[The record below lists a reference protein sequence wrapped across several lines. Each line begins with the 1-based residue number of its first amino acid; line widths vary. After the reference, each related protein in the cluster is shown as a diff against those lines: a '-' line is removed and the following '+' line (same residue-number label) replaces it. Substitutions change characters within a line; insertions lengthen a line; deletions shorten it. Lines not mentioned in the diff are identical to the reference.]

1 MKKSS
6 IVLTGAIAFMAT
18 LVFAGCQSSSNGI
31 VLQSSSI
38 LHGTQPR
45 KVSAATFNNNGF
57 RLIEKRTIAAVDGT
71 AYILE
76 HVQSGAHV
84 YYVANDDK
92 NLSFN
97 ITVSTPPESDNGANH
112 VLEHIC
118 LASTKNYPGK
128 EVFNGAANT
137 TINTYMNAA
146 TSNTYIEFPF
156 ATTDQRQYQALADYY
171 LSAVFEPS
179 LEEFAFMREGWRYEM
194 ADENSPLTVN
204 GIVYNEMKGAN
215 ASILRVAS
223 KAVTET
229 LFCDTLVKNDYAGD
243 PENIPSL
250 SGEQL
255 KAYHKKYFVPCN
267 TIIGIYGDVEIES
280 FLEFLDR
287 QWLCHYQKTGD
298 LAKIEPQKPFEKSKY
313 IFRQLP
319 VSANTPTAGKSAIS
333 KGYALSGISDKD
345 LPVMQLTLRILNN
358 QNSPLIKSLNKS
370 RIADSYSV
378 FANSATRQP
387 QVEFVAE
394 NINSA
399 KASTFEK
406 LVLDA
411 LNQIAQNGVESDLFE
426 SEKTNFYASA
436 LLARENTEVGLDL
449 LSGMAA
455 DQITIGYRYASA
467 QASYAVQDVTVEDI
481 KNFVKKYFI
490 SNNHSALVI
499 VEPKAGLAEQ
509 KEQEQAEKLADLKNR
524 MSDSQ
529 RKSIV
534 KKTKDFKAWLE
545 EEDKAGA
552 ESVKKLQV
560 LTPQNLNP
568 ALESYDIAE
577 TTEDGVLYL
586 STQAS
591 EKALMTRFMLNVS
604 HLDKEELQYAK
615 LYTSLI
621 GGLPAG
627 TYTEDQIDY
636 QLSMLILGM
645 TSRLHAQC
653 DNYQTENYYPVLDYY
668 WFAEPKNAQKAE
680 NLMTMILYDSVLDP
694 NRLKV
699 LVAMAKANIERAM
712 QSYSYSFAATRARAA
727 CFDGYILDDYL
738 NGVPY
743 YLFLQKVYK
752 DMNKNPSNV
761 IEKMITVRDKMLCA
775 NQPVVMYCGGKTN
788 ALTKPGK
795 NLVSRLSPYSGRTG
809 KNYKGLPKP
818 AQKEAVIIND
828 SASVVSGVAVDG
840 SRELAY
846 SIAADIL
853 TNEYYTPKIRL
864 EGGAYGAG
872 ASINRLNARAFLA
885 YSFRDPQVEK
895 TISTFNMVPYFAKN
909 AGLTDQSIAPYLIA
923 YYGRRTAPNGHYG
936 EALLRFNN
944 YLIGYTPEAK
954 LKDLQSIGSIKAKEV
969 ADAMQDISARSQYTV
984 FLSESEKNACKLEFD
999 AVINLIEGK

>member
-6 IVLTGAIAFMAT
+6 IILTGAIAFMAT
-18 LVFAGCQSSSNGI
+18 LVLVGCQSGGK
-31 VLQSSSI
+31 SSSVSASSV
-38 LHGTQPR
+38 LHGVQTR
-45 KVSAATFNNNGF
+45 KVTAATFNNNGF
-57 RLIEKRTIAAVDGT
+57 RLIEKRQIAAVDGT

-92 NLSFN
+92 NLSFD
-97 ITVSTPPESDNGANH
+97 ITVSTPPENDNGANH

-118 LASTKNYPGK
+118 LASTKSYPGK

-194 ADENSPLTVN
+194 ADENSPLTIN

-215 ASILRVAS
+215 ANILRVAS

-255 KAYHKKYFVPCN
+255 KAYHQKYFVPCN

-280 FLEFLDR
+280 FLEFLNGK
-287 QWLCHYQKTGD
+287 WLSRYQKTGD
-298 LAKIEPQKPFEKSKY
+298 LARIEQQKPFEKSKY

-333 KGYALSGISDKD
+333 KGYALTGISDKD
-345 LPVMQLTLRILNN
+345 LPVMQLALRILNN
-358 QNSPLIKSLNKS
+358 QNSPLLKSLNKS
-370 RIADSYSV
+370 RVADSYSV
-378 FANSATRQP
+378 FANIATRQP

-411 LNQIAQNGVESDLFE
+411 LTQIAKNGVDSDLFE

-467 QASYAVQDVTVEDI
+467 QASYAVQDVTVEDV

-490 SNNHSALVI
+490 ENNHSALVI

-509 KEQEQAEKLADLKNR
+509 KEQELAENLANLKSR
-524 MSDSQ
+524 MSDAQ
-529 RKSIV
+529 KKSVV

-545 EEDKAGA
+545 EEDTVGA

-568 ALESYDIAE
+568 ALENYQIAE
-577 TTEDGVLYL
+577 TTEDGVRYL
-586 STQAS
+586 STNAS
-591 EKALMTRFMLNVS
+591 EKALLTRFMLNVS
-604 HLDKEELQYAK
+604 HLDNEELQYAK

-645 TSRLHAQC
+645 TSRVHAQC
-653 DNYQTENYYPVLDYY
+653 DNYKTENYYPVFDYY
-668 WFAEPKNAQKAE
+668 WFTEPKNAQKAE
-680 NLMTMILYDSVLDP
+680 SLMTTILYDSVLDP

-699 LVAMAKANIERAM
+699 LVAMAKTNSERAM
-712 QSYSYSFAATRARAA
+712 QNYAYSFAATRARAA

-738 NGVPY
+738 SGVPY

-752 DMNKNPSNV
+752 DMNKNPSVV
-761 IEKMITVRDKMLCA
+761 IEKILNVRDKMLCA
-775 NQPVVMYCGGKTN
+775 NQPVVMYCGGKQN
-788 ALTKPGK
+788 PLVKPGK
-795 NLVSRLSPYSGRTG
+795 TLVSRLNSYRG
-809 KNYKGLPKP
+809 KSATNYTGLPKP
-818 AQKEAVIIND
+818 AKKEAFIIND
-828 SASVVSGVAVDG
+828 SASIVSAVALDS

-872 ASINRLNARAFLA
+872 ASINRPNARAYLA
-885 YSFRDPQVEK
+885 YSFRDPQADK
-895 TISTFNMVPYFAKN
+895 TISTFNMVPFFAKS
-909 AGLTDQSIAPYLIA
+909 AGITDQRIAPYLIA

-936 EALLRFNN
+936 EALLHFNN
-944 YLIGYTPEAK
+944 YLIGYTPEAE
-954 LKDLQSIGSIKAKEV
+954 LQNLQAIGSVKAKEV
-969 ADAMQDISARSQYTV
+969 IEAMQNINARSQYTV
-984 FLSESEKNACKLEFD
+984 FLSESEKKACKLEFD
-999 AVINLIEGK
+999 QVISLIEGN